1 MTKINFKCIVEWQ
14 MDTTTG
20 KAQVIRS
27 YNFATSADDRY
38 TKKKAKPKIQKP
50 VEIGECEL

>member
-1 MTKINFKCIVEWQ
+1 